1 METDCKGDAGSLP
14 QSFTVPRDTRLVEVT
29 ACDWDQLRWVRTE
42 LELLRRIRRCVLRG
56 FAASVR
62 VDRAA
67 SKRYSPAAREE
78 LAAILCDACH
88 PVVDETLTSID
99 RQFGRLRREI
109 MMSAVNEEAENIV
122 QEGVE
127 SGAIDPG
134 SMTPDAPNP
143 ENESLDGAGSA
154 DIHEALAQAEAAL
167 ADAAVGLASEPLPT
181 PQQPNES
188 SPTADA
194 FPEPVEAEEAS
205 CETDVAEAACSE
217 PEALSECPSVEPTDS
232 ADPPHDVDAPQ
243 DNNALQDQDSDAPH
257 GVSAKVPEETSSEV
271 APSDALAETSEDP
284 TDIAASTEAHDATVD
299 SQPTSENA
307 EAFDGS
313 FTPERA
319 ERAVEEIERGI
330 RKLASVLS
338 TEVSEKWTHAN
349 TALQEVAQTGTRIEE
364 VHAKALQALS
374 DLNRLK
380 DEAQIARMEADVAR
394 REAKLFREDAK
405 RAKQRAE
412 TSAAAAEL
420 SADQAT
426 RDAHA
431 AAGTRT

>member
-1 METDCKGDAGSLP
+1 MGDAGSLP
-14 QSFTVPRDTRLVEVT
+14 RSFTVPRDTRLVEVV
-29 ACDWDQLRWVRTE
+29 ACDWDQLRRVRTE

-62 VDRAA
+62 VDRGA
-67 SKRYSPAAREE
+67 SDRYSPAAREE
-78 LAAILCDACH
+78 LASILCDACH
-88 PVVDETLTSID
+88 PVVDETLASID

-109 MMSAVNEEAENIV
+109 VMSAVNEEAQNIV

-143 ENESLDGAGSA
+143 TESSDGTGSA
-154 DIHEALAQAEAAL
+154 DIQEALAQAEAAL
-167 ADAAVGLASEPLPT
+167 AEAATGVAPETLPT
-181 PQQPNES
+181 PQQPNEC
-188 SPTADA
+188 SPNTDA
-194 FPEPVEAEEAS
+194 IPESVEAEEAL
-205 CETDVAEAACSE
+205 CETDVAEPSSSE
-217 PEALSECPSVEPTDS
+217 PEALSECPPVEPTDS
-232 ADPPHDVDAPQ
+232 ADPVDTTDSAETPHDNDAPQ
-243 DNNALQDQDSDAPH
+243 DLGA
-257 GVSAKVPEETSSEV
+257 GVPEQTTGEV
-271 APSDALAETSEDP
+271 SGSDTPAETPEDP
-284 TDIAASTEAHDATVD
+284 TEIAASTEAHNAAADL
-299 SQPTSENA
+299 QPTSDDA
-307 EAFDGS
+307 EAFDAS